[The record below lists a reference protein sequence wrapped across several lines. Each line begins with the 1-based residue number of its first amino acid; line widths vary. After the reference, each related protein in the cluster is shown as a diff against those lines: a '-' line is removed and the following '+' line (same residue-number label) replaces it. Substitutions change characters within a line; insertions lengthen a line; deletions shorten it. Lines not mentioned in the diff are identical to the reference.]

1 MIMTTMIMID
11 ILKFLVLV
19 LITFFS
25 CQVITNGK
33 KRISYIG
40 TLLICF
46 SSAVVEY
53 RDSGLIEA
61 IMAGELVFL
70 SFSRLLED
78 THKQWFYVL
87 AMPIRSIRLFITFQC

>member
-1 MIMTTMIMID
+1 MIMAMRIGID
-11 ILKFLVLV
+11 ILKWIVLV
-19 LITFFS
+19 FITFFS

-46 SSAVVEY
+46 SSAIIEY
-53 RDSGLIEA
+53 RDSGLMEA
-61 IMAGELVFL
+61 IMAGELIFL

-78 THKQWFYVL
+78 SHKQWLYVL
-87 AMPIRSIRLFITFQC
+87 AIPIRRIRILIAF